1 MPLDPKVKATLD
13 QQAALPRL
21 STLPVDV
28 VRQGIAASLHLM
40 PTSTAPVAGVEN
52 RSVPSP
58 AGELPIRV
66 YTPQGQG
73 PFPLIVYFHGGGWTI
88 CTLDTHDPICRELCA
103 GAQAVVVSVDY
114 RLAPEHP
121 FPAAPD
127 DCFAA
132 TRWVAEHVTGLGG
145 DPERIV
151 VAGDSAGGNLA
162 AVVALRAR
170 DEGGPAL
177 RGQLLIYPSTDLYG
191 ETESR
196 RENGQGYGLTTED
209 MLWFRG
215 HYLSDPAQAMHPHA
229 SPSKAQS
236 LADLPPALVITAEYD
251 PLRDEGEDYAR
262 ALRGAGVEA
271 SFTRYDGMHHG
282 FFGGVGVYDQTRM
295 ALEEANIWLRGVL
308 GVPQG
313 QAENRVTAQP

>member
-13 QQAALPRL
+13 QQAALPPL
-21 STLPVDV
+21 HALPVEV

-40 PTSTAPVAGVEN
+40 PTSDAPVAQVEN
-52 RSVPSP
+52 RTIPGP

-73 PFPLIVYFHGGGWTI
+73 PFPLVVYFHGGGWTI

-103 GAQAVVVSVDY
+103 GAGAVVVSVDY

-132 TRWVAEHVTGLGG
+132 TRWVAEHAAELGG
-145 DPERIV
+145 EPERIA

-177 RGQLLIYPSTDLYG
+177 RGQLLIYPSTDLLG
-191 ETESR
+191 ETASR

-209 MLWFRG
+209 MHWFRG
-215 HYLSDPAQAMHPHA
+215 HYLADEAHAAHPHA
-229 SPSKAQS
+229 SPSQAENLS
-236 LADLPPALVITAEYD
+236 NLPPALVITAEYD

-262 ALRGAGVEA
+262 ALQAAGVDTR
-271 SFTRYDGMHHG
+271 FTRYDGMHHG
-282 FFGGVGVYDQTRM
+282 FFGGVGVYDQTRT
-295 ALEEANIWLRGVL
+295 ALDEANAWLRGVL
-308 GVPQG
+308 
-313 QAENRVTAQP
+313 R

>member
-13 QQAALPRL
+13 GQAALPRL
-21 STLPVDV
+21 ASLPVEV
-28 VRQGIAASLHLM
+28 IRQGIADSLHLM
-40 PTSTAPVAGVEN
+40 PTSDAPVARVEN
-52 RSVPSP
+52 RTLPGP

-66 YTPQGQG
+66 YTPQGPG
-73 PFPLIVYFHGGGWTI
+73 PFAVALYFHGGGWTI

-103 GAQAVVVSVDY
+103 GAGAVVVSVDY

-127 DCFAA
+127 DCLAA
-132 TRWVAEHVTGLGG
+132 TRWVAEHAAELGG
-145 DPERIV
+145 DPDRLA

-177 RGQLLIYPSTDLYG
+177 RGQLLIYPSTDLLG

-209 MLWFRG
+209 MRWFRG
-215 HYLSDPAQAMHPHA
+215 HYLADEAHAAHPHA
-229 SPSKAQS
+229 SPGRAES
-236 LADLPPALVITAEYD
+236 LAELPPALVITAEYD

-262 ALRGAGVEA
+262 ALRAAGVEA
-271 SFTRYDGMHHG
+271 RLTRYDGMHHG
-282 FFGGVGVYDQTRM
+282 FFGGVGVYDQTRT
-295 ALEEANIWLRGVL
+295 ALDEASAWLRGVL
-308 GVPQG
+308 AVPEHAALPG
-313 QAENRVTAQP
+313 RPG